1 MKRSQ
6 VIYLFKAM
14 SEPPRMS
21 RVESLLV
28 IPDREPDVHLE
39 DMFEQHHSQTY
50 FTRMKHEY
58 LHEVLN
64 ST

>member
-1 MKRSQ
+1 
-6 VIYLFKAM
+6 
-14 SEPPRMS
+14 MS